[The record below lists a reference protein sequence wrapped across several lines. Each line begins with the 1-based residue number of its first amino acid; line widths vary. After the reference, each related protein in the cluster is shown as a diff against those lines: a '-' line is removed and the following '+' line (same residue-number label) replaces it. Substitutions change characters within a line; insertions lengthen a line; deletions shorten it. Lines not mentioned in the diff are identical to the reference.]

1 MMAGSLEPEK
11 RGTCAMKR
19 KFQAA
24 AAFALVA
31 MLSQSLVAG
40 SANASSNDKGAD
52 DQTSWQRDL
61 LA

>member
-1 MMAGSLEPEK
+1 
-11 RGTCAMKR
+11 MKR